1 MKALRISTLAIVI
14 SILALSSTLFA
25 STPETEKTKVEK
37 NLKNFLLA
45 MSCENTGVVESSIII
60 CVELKA
66 LYPQYDLK
74 KVEDKL
80 NSLVVDGETPV
91 IRYRALLASLYYSNY
106 PIFAN
111 LKIVDKDNPEKTFRA
126 IIDRIE
132 NYRVASN

>member
-14 SILALSSTLFA
+14 SILALSSTLLA

-66 LYPQYDLK
+66 LYPQHDLK

-80 NSLVVDGETPV
+80 NSLAVDGETPV

-132 NYRVASN
+132 NYRIASN

>member
-80 NSLVVDGETPV
+80 NSLAVDGETPV

-132 NYRVASN
+132 NYRIASN

>member
-80 NSLVVDGETPV
+80 NSLAVDGETPV

-126 IIDRIE
+126 IIDSIE

>member
-80 NSLVVDGETPV
+80 NSLAVNGETPV

>member
-80 NSLVVDGETPV
+80 NSLAVDGETPV